1 MKPITSFGVRHL
13 VVIGVA
19 LVAVAVLAVAV
30 TFLATGGGEQ
40 PERERTVTTTSSEIA
55 LSAEEKR
62 CQAISVE
69 RSVVRDRFEDLT
81 ITQPTTR
88 ITPSCV
94 LVDGTAIALPTMVI
108 TGQFT
113 FQLPEGSL
121 SQ

>member
-1 MKPITSFGVRHL
+1 MKLIIGLNVRHL
-13 VVIGVA
+13 VVIGAA
-19 LVAVAVLAVAV
+19 LVAIAVLAVAV
-30 TFLATGGGEQ
+30 TLLATGGGEQ
-40 PERERTVTTTSSEIA
+40 PERERTVTTTSSEVTP
-55 LSAEEKR
+55 SAEEKR
-62 CQAISVE
+62 CQATVG
-69 RSVVRDRFEDLT
+69 RFVVRDRFEDLT

-108 TGQFT
+108 TGQVT